1 MVLALKLVIDFR
13 NSNYFADVTL
23 ACAEGHQ
30 VEAHKVILGAASPF
44 FQQFTEKKQ
53 SY

>member
-1 MVLALKLVIDFR
+1 MLALKLVIDFK
-13 NSNYFADVTL
+13 NSNEFADVTL

-30 VEAHKVILGAASPF
+30 VEAHKVILRAASPF
-44 FQQFTEKKQ
+44 FQQFTENKQ